1 MIDWVFIAIAMAL
14 GGNGQADSGPAIAAE
29 AAPTQD
35 AAFVAEPQEPSGKF
49 TTATEVKP
57 ILGMTRGNWVA
68 VREYDGQDL
77 LYFTHL
83 LSWRCGL
90 HQIRYSL
97 NDGPMQ
103 VWPMPPCLEG
113 TATPNAILTDEG
125 LPYIAQPLG
134 SIGSVTVELLYDDLT
149 EESAAFSR
157 SDVLMP

>member
-1 MIDWVFIAIAMAL
+1 MIDWVFIAIAVAF
-14 GGNGQADSGPAIAAE
+14 GGDDAGGGEPPA
-29 AAPTQD
+29 QD
-35 AAFVAEPQEPSGKF
+35 AVFLAEPQTPSGKF

-57 ILGMTRGNWVA
+57 ILGMTKGNWVA

-97 NDGPMQ
+97 NGGPVQ
-103 VWPMPPCLEG
+103 VWPMPPCLDG
-113 TATPNAILTDEG
+113 TSMPNAIRTEDG
-125 LPYIAQPLG
+125 MPYIAQPLG
-134 SIGSVTVELLYDDLT
+134 SIGSVRVELLYDDLS
-149 EESAAFSR
+149 EESAEFSR